1 MKRYAKIFVSCL
13 LTFTMV
19 FTSVQWSAI
28 VNETTVVGAAET
40 VPKEKKEVVEEENTK
55 DSTTFQMKDGKKQ
68 TVFYGQDVRF
78 EDENGDLQ
86 EYDPSLVRVTESK
99 SEQGEDLKDYQY
111 ENKEGDKKHY
121 LPKDLS
127 EKTPVLMENGKYQI
141 SFAPIYGQE
150 TKNEEE
156 KKTEDPGT
164 DSVEDAV
171 SQAEEAVRSIS
182 ADGSSE
188 KETAEDT
195 EDALTSV
202 KELDRQAIENL
213 PVEDAQGEKEEKP
226 VKVSY
231 ESQKKECT
239 FSYQSLNMGIK
250 ESIVLTK
257 APEGNVLKFRFQA
270 KGLVPKKNILDGGI
284 SFLDEKT
291 EDLVATLEAPNMNDH
306 TGKAYSE
313 NLSYDIESDGEEGSY
328 LLTLHLDEDY
338 FQDKDRQY
346 PVTIDPTV
354 TWTGSTDFW
363 DVYVINGSYKNTN
376 FYDNGV
382 TVMMAGKSKQGVC
395 RTYLRFKDFTA
406 KIKGKYVD
414 SATLTMYE
422 TGSSQSGQTIEARRV
437 TENWTRPGLKWSN
450 RPGYSTNYGNVKTTG
465 TAKKARS
472 INLTEYA
479 RQCASGKITSY
490 GVMLKNADETK
501 SYGQFYSSRA
511 SSNRPKMSVTYY
523 DGPTTAS
530 SVSVTPQ
537 YANNNHQKTLHVNWA
552 GISSHSLNRVEYRI
566 ANWGNGE
573 ETGDY
578 VSYSSSTKIGTSG
591 NGSADID
598 CSTMPEGH
606 YKLVVR
612 GVDNGYIAGWGAAA
626 WFTIDRTAPEAGDIS
641 FEEGN
646 DESEPSGSLNPRLEV
661 GIVDENASYFKYR
674 LEGTSTYHESARA
687 DEDGYAYAN
696 VSIPADSMTG
706 RTEYQVYVIVVDK
719 AGNESGETKVSYYYT
734 DASKAQDY
742 APTNVKVR
750 KSYGKNVI
758 YWDKRE
764 LTDSIY
770 YAVYRGESA
779 DFTPDDSTLVRGAI
793 KDSYCMDTRVGD
805 GKSYYYKVQA
815 QKLAMDGTI
824 NGKSTDALSE
834 KVAQDTQEEYE
845 KRLGSKDYRD
855 SMEISTPNGTGSVEK
870 SQGNLMY
877 ESTDFSIPS
886 LLLNL
891 ELTRTYNSQSD
902 KEGMLGKGWYDSFH
916 KELYQLGDDLVFQD
930 SDGTYLTYSP
940 QKSRSVDVSYQNK
953 ETKDYALSF
962 NTEDDVKR
970 SSNGDQRAAAYA
982 RLQNAASENIFGSAI
997 SNKGNYRPGKKDDDS
1012 EDSGASEGE
1021 KEVITV
1027 SNVGNIH
1034 MKDGMTYAFDGNG
1047 EITKAEDSNGNYL
1060 IYQYDEKG
1068 RLYKVVSNLNKE
1080 LVFTYYENG
1089 EQEDLLKKIDLADGT
1104 KVVYSYAEGKLT
1116 NVSHK
1121 NSGETA
1127 SVDQTYA
1134 YGSNGKMSKII
1145 DAKKNGYQIA
1155 YTGEKA
1161 ERFIR
1166 PNGEYQQL
1174 SYGDG
1179 TTTVSS
1185 HKADGTKTAQD
1196 TMSFDKNTGKILK
1209 KTDANGIESSYSY
1222 DDGGKDGEQNGWVNE
1237 YLVRKIK
1244 TEVDYQ
1250 ELDAAGLVKF
1260 LKTNKE
1266 KEETFTIASIEYNE
1280 NDDVISETEEN
1291 GDITSS
1297 EYEDEKN
1304 PYLPTSE
1311 TTTNGNDFISQ
1322 TVYEYDPKGNV
1333 ISETD
1338 KGENKKEE
1346 TKTVTS
1352 YDDHGQPTTVTTT
1365 KEGAPDSVEQTT
1377 YQDTVQGTTQTITT
1391 TQGEEKETS
1400 VIKTDAMGRETEN
1413 TSKDRKGNILSSTET
1428 SYDFMG
1434 RAIQTKVTSDGVTQ
1448 TESKTYD
1455 DNGTVATETSASG
1468 VKTAYQYDSVN
1479 RVVKATESAD
1489 GTDTVT
1495 ETSYGYEDAQIHTL
1509 NGTKDYQDLSV
1520 QTTKTNG
1527 RVSEKSWTD
1536 AAGQTVRSFSHG
1548 LYTDHVFTSDGKE
1561 IATISLGTKTSG
1573 DEKIAL
1579 QLYDKEGKQTAAIQN
1594 PEITKGTS
1602 DATVK
1607 VGNSSILQ
1615 KTEYD
1620 TKGNETTK
1628 TDGNGD
1634 QISYAYDDQNRVT
1647 EITQGGQKTKV
1658 SYQVNSDGSTTTSVT
1673 DANGHVKQETAS
1685 ASGSVTTTSDL
1696 GDGSESIT
1704 TKYTYDDRG
1713 NKISEV
1719 YANGAKKTYEY
1730 NSRNLV
1736 VKTQSYDKEGTKTLI
1751 SRYRY
1756 DDYGQLLEM
1765 TDYRVSSET
1774 ETAYRH
1780 TEYTYDQR
1788 GRITAFAEIS
1798 QNAQPTAD
1806 DIKAH
1811 QIRYTYNEDGNL
1823 SKVSYPTTKDG
1834 IQSLSYIYD
1843 ENGWLQEIK
1852 GELHSKGQTT
1862 EKVLRSYT
1870 YDAYGKVKEIKDH
1883 RNLLNNSDQAVQ
1895 KVYTYD
1901 SFDRVKEMTYTDLET
1916 GKVMESYQY
1925 SYDKNSNIIEKIA
1938 VNNYPKE
1945 DSDKVNETK
1954 SYTYDTLGRL
1964 TKTVTTDHSKDD
1976 KTKTVTYT
1984 YDNVGNRLKEDD
1996 GTTTTSYTY
2005 NGLDQLKTSTKEKGT
2020 AVEEVRQYD
2029 YDMNG
2034 NQTDVKNTKTGENQT
2049 YVYDAENRLSQVS
2062 VTKDG
2067 KTAVIQQNIYNGE
2080 GQRIQKVDGDE
2091 MTNYYYQDGVAAYT
2105 TDAYGNQN
2113 SQNLIGTEGNV
2124 LATERF
2130 KGDDTQYYLYNK
2142 DIQGSTTSLVKE
2154 DGSVDA
2160 TYQYTDFGETTI
2172 HGDDQAKNEV
2182 CYTGGI
2188 YDQSTGLYY
2197 LNARYYDPEDGRFMT
2212 EDSYRGEIM
2221 NPETGHL
2228 YVYCANNPVNYVDP
2242 SGHLF
2247 GNWDMFGRYWFDK
2260 TVFIRYGKGTTEH
2273 IAKSKKDLNLIKF
2286 RNYIKKE
2293 DQYMNKVAVN
2303 LTFAAIK
2310 MIIKANTIGKV
2321 SKSIVKAVTI
2331 GTRKYSMSWIKK
2343 RMLKTIIELPGNKL
2357 FRLGTANNGINA
2369 LKYTYKAYLLSKK
2382 VGKYYKKIK
2391 KKK

>member
-1 MKRYAKIFVSCL
+1 MKKRFRKL
-13 LTFTMV
+13 LCCFLAFTLM
-19 FTSVQWSAI
+19 FTSIEWSGITQSIHSVKAE
-28 VNETTVVGAAET
+28 ETQKETKTVEQ
-40 VPKEKKEVVEEENTK
+40 KEVIKSEKTK
-55 DSTTFQMKDGKKQ
+55 NSTTFALANGKKQ

-78 EDENGDLQ
+78 ETKNGKLKD
-86 EYDPSLVRVTESK
+86 YDPSLVKIQKKK
-99 SEQGEDLKDYQY
+99 SENGNDLKDYAY
-111 ENKEGDKKHY
+111 ENEEGDKKHY
-121 LPKDLS
+121 LPKNLT
-127 EKTPVLMENGKYQI
+127 EETPVLMENGQYQI
-141 SFAPIYGQE
+141 SFAPIYGQK
-150 TKNEEE
+150 TKKEEE
-156 KKTEDPGT
+156 KQGEQGT
-164 DSVEDAV
+164 DTVQQAITQAEQAVQDVADHTDISDEVTDDTQDALDSVDNLQRTKLENAEVEDA
-171 SQAEEAVRSIS
+171 EENKI
-182 ADGSSE
+182 
-188 KETAEDT
+188 
-195 EDALTSV
+195 
-202 KELDRQAIENL
+202 
-213 PVEDAQGEKEEKP
+213 EKP

-231 ESQKKECT
+231 ESQQKECT
-239 FSYQSLNMGIK
+239 FSYESLNTGIK

-257 APEGNVLKFRFQA
+257 APEGNVLKFRFKA
-270 KGLVPKKNILDGGI
+270 SGLVPKKNVLDEGI

-291 EDLVATLEAPNMNDH
+291 DEIVAALEAPNMNDA

-313 NLSYDIESDGEEGSY
+313 KISYDIDPDNEEEDSY
-328 LLTLHLDEDY
+328 ILTLHLDEEY
-338 FQDKDRQY
+338 FKDKDRKY

-354 TWTGSTDFW
+354 SWTGSTDFW

-537 YANNNHQKTLHVNWA
+537 YANNDHQKTLHVNWA

-612 GVDNGYIAGWGAAA
+612 GVDNGYIAGWGAAT

-940 QKSRSVDVSYQNK
+940 QKSRSVDVSYQNE

-1185 HKADGTKTAQD
+1185 HKADGP
-1196 TMSFDKNTGKILK
+1196 N
-1209 KTDANGIESSYSY
+1209 
-1222 DDGGKDGEQNGWVNE
+1222 
-1237 YLVRKIK
+1237 
-1244 TEVDYQ
+1244 
-1250 ELDAAGLVKF
+1250 
-1260 LKTNKE
+1260 
-1266 KEETFTIASIEYNE
+1266 
-1280 NDDVISETEEN
+1280 
-1291 GDITSS
+1291 
-1297 EYEDEKN
+1297 
-1304 PYLPTSE
+1304 
-1311 TTTNGNDFISQ
+1311 
-1322 TVYEYDPKGNV
+1322 
-1333 ISETD
+1333 
-1338 KGENKKEE
+1338 
-1346 TKTVTS
+1346 
-1352 YDDHGQPTTVTTT
+1352 
-1365 KEGAPDSVEQTT
+1365 
-1377 YQDTVQGTTQTITT
+1377 
-1391 TQGEEKETS
+1391 
-1400 VIKTDAMGRETEN
+1400 
-1413 TSKDRKGNILSSTET
+1413 
-1428 SYDFMG
+1428 
-1434 RAIQTKVTSDGVTQ
+1434 
-1448 TESKTYD
+1448 
-1455 DNGTVATETSASG
+1455 
-1468 VKTAYQYDSVN
+1468 
-1479 RVVKATESAD
+1479 
-1489 GTDTVT
+1489 
-1495 ETSYGYEDAQIHTL
+1495 
-1509 NGTKDYQDLSV
+1509 
-1520 QTTKTNG
+1520 
-1527 RVSEKSWTD
+1527 
-1536 AAGQTVRSFSHG
+1536 
-1548 LYTDHVFTSDGKE
+1548 
-1561 IATISLGTKTSG
+1561 
-1573 DEKIAL
+1573 
-1579 QLYDKEGKQTAAIQN
+1579 
-1594 PEITKGTS
+1594 
-1602 DATVK
+1602 
-1607 VGNSSILQ
+1607 
-1615 KTEYD
+1615 
-1620 TKGNETTK
+1620 
-1628 TDGNGD
+1628 
-1634 QISYAYDDQNRVT
+1634 
-1647 EITQGGQKTKV
+1647 
-1658 SYQVNSDGSTTTSVT
+1658 
-1673 DANGHVKQETAS
+1673 
-1685 ASGSVTTTSDL
+1685 
-1696 GDGSESIT
+1696 
-1704 TKYTYDDRG
+1704 
-1713 NKISEV
+1713 
-1719 YANGAKKTYEY
+1719 
-1730 NSRNLV
+1730 
-1736 VKTQSYDKEGTKTLI
+1736 
-1751 SRYRY
+1751 
-1756 DDYGQLLEM
+1756 
-1765 TDYRVSSET
+1765 
-1774 ETAYRH
+1774 
-1780 TEYTYDQR
+1780 
-1788 GRITAFAEIS
+1788 
-1798 QNAQPTAD
+1798 
-1806 DIKAH
+1806 
-1811 QIRYTYNEDGNL
+1811 
-1823 SKVSYPTTKDG
+1823 
-1834 IQSLSYIYD
+1834 
-1843 ENGWLQEIK
+1843 
-1852 GELHSKGQTT
+1852 
-1862 EKVLRSYT
+1862 
-1870 YDAYGKVKEIKDH
+1870 
-1883 RNLLNNSDQAVQ
+1883 
-1895 KVYTYD
+1895 
-1901 SFDRVKEMTYTDLET
+1901 
-1916 GKVMESYQY
+1916 
-1925 SYDKNSNIIEKIA
+1925 
-1938 VNNYPKE
+1938 
-1945 DSDKVNETK
+1945 
-1954 SYTYDTLGRL
+1954 
-1964 TKTVTTDHSKDD
+1964 
-1976 KTKTVTYT
+1976 
-1984 YDNVGNRLKEDD
+1984 
-1996 GTTTTSYTY
+1996 
-2005 NGLDQLKTSTKEKGT
+2005 
-2020 AVEEVRQYD
+2020 
-2029 YDMNG
+2029 
-2034 NQTDVKNTKTGENQT
+2034 
-2049 YVYDAENRLSQVS
+2049 
-2062 VTKDG
+2062 
-2067 KTAVIQQNIYNGE
+2067 
-2080 GQRIQKVDGDE
+2080 
-2091 MTNYYYQDGVAAYT
+2091 
-2105 TDAYGNQN
+2105 
-2113 SQNLIGTEGNV
+2113 
-2124 LATERF
+2124 
-2130 KGDDTQYYLYNK
+2130 
-2142 DIQGSTTSLVKE
+2142 
-2154 DGSVDA
+2154 
-2160 TYQYTDFGETTI
+2160 
-2172 HGDDQAKNEV
+2172 
-2182 CYTGGI
+2182 
-2188 YDQSTGLYY
+2188 STGFH
-2197 LNARYYDPEDGRFMT
+2197 EF
-2212 EDSYRGEIM
+2212 
-2221 NPETGHL
+2221 
-2228 YVYCANNPVNYVDP
+2228 
-2242 SGHLF
+2242 
-2247 GNWDMFGRYWFDK
+2247 
-2260 TVFIRYGKGTTEH
+2260 
-2273 IAKSKKDLNLIKF
+2273 
-2286 RNYIKKE
+2286 
-2293 DQYMNKVAVN
+2293 
-2303 LTFAAIK
+2303 
-2310 MIIKANTIGKV
+2310 
-2321 SKSIVKAVTI
+2321 
-2331 GTRKYSMSWIKK
+2331 
-2343 RMLKTIIELPGNKL
+2343 
-2357 FRLGTANNGINA
+2357 
-2369 LKYTYKAYLLSKK
+2369 
-2382 VGKYYKKIK
+2382 
-2391 KKK
+2391 

>member
-1 MKRYAKIFVSCL
+1 MKKRFRKL
-13 LTFTMV
+13 LCCFLAFTLM
-19 FTSVQWSAI
+19 FTSIEWSGITQSIHSVKAE
-28 VNETTVVGAAET
+28 ETQKETKTVEQ
-40 VPKEKKEVVEEENTK
+40 KEVIKSEKTK
-55 DSTTFQMKDGKKQ
+55 NSTTFALANGKKQ

-78 EDENGDLQ
+78 ETKNGKLKD
-86 EYDPSLVRVTESK
+86 YDPSLVKIQKKK
-99 SEQGEDLKDYQY
+99 SENGNDLKDYAY
-111 ENKEGDKKHY
+111 ENEEGDKKHY
-121 LPKDLS
+121 LPKNLT
-127 EKTPVLMENGKYQI
+127 EETPVLMENGQYQI
-141 SFAPIYGQE
+141 SFAPIYGQK
-150 TKNEEE
+150 TKKEEE
-156 KKTEDPGT
+156 KQGEQGT
-164 DSVEDAV
+164 DTVQQAITQAEQAVQDVADHTDISDEVTDDTQDALDSVDNLQRTKLENAEVEDA
-171 SQAEEAVRSIS
+171 EENKI
-182 ADGSSE
+182 
-188 KETAEDT
+188 
-195 EDALTSV
+195 
-202 KELDRQAIENL
+202 
-213 PVEDAQGEKEEKP
+213 EKP

-231 ESQKKECT
+231 ESQQKECT
-239 FSYQSLNMGIK
+239 FSYESLNTGIK

-257 APEGNVLKFRFQA
+257 APEGNVLKFRFKA
-270 KGLVPKKNILDGGI
+270 SGLVPKKNVLDEGI

-291 EDLVATLEAPNMNDH
+291 DEIVAALEAPNMNDA

-313 NLSYDIESDGEEGSY
+313 KISYDIDPDNEEEDSY
-328 LLTLHLDEDY
+328 ILTLHLDEEY
-338 FQDKDRQY
+338 FKDKDRKY

-354 TWTGSTDFW
+354 SWTGSTDFW

-537 YANNNHQKTLHVNWA
+537 YANNDHQKTLHVNWA

-612 GVDNGYIAGWGAAA
+612 GVDNGYIAGCGAAT

-687 DEDGYAYAN
+687 DEDGYTYAN

-779 DFTPDDSTLVRGAI
+779 DFTPDDSTLVRGAV

-1222 DDGGKDGEQNGWVNE
+1222 DDGGKGGEQNGWVNE

-1377 YQDTVQGTTQTITT
+1377 YQDTVQGTTQTTTT

-1448 TESKTYD
+1448 TEAKTYD

-1509 NGTKDYQDLSV
+1509 NGMKDYQNLSV
-1520 QTTKTNG
+1520 HTTKTNG
-1527 RVSEKSWTD
+1527 RVSEKFYGLS
-1536 AAGQTVRSFSHG
+1536 AAYSQFVHG
-1548 LYTDHVFTSDGKE
+1548 V
-1561 IATISLGTKTSG
+1561 
-1573 DEKIAL
+1573 
-1579 QLYDKEGKQTAAIQN
+1579 
-1594 PEITKGTS
+1594 
-1602 DATVK
+1602 
-1607 VGNSSILQ
+1607 
-1615 KTEYD
+1615 
-1620 TKGNETTK
+1620 
-1628 TDGNGD
+1628 
-1634 QISYAYDDQNRVT
+1634 
-1647 EITQGGQKTKV
+1647 KTKFLI
-1658 SYQVNSDGSTTTSVT
+1658 
-1673 DANGHVKQETAS
+1673 AW
-1685 ASGSVTTTSDL
+1685 
-1696 GDGSESIT
+1696 
-1704 TKYTYDDRG
+1704 
-1713 NKISEV
+1713 
-1719 YANGAKKTYEY
+1719 
-1730 NSRNLV
+1730 
-1736 VKTQSYDKEGTKTLI
+1736 TL
-1751 SRYRY
+1751 
-1756 DDYGQLLEM
+1756 
-1765 TDYRVSSET
+1765 
-1774 ETAYRH
+1774 
-1780 TEYTYDQR
+1780 
-1788 GRITAFAEIS
+1788 
-1798 QNAQPTAD
+1798 
-1806 DIKAH
+1806 
-1811 QIRYTYNEDGNL
+1811 
-1823 SKVSYPTTKDG
+1823 
-1834 IQSLSYIYD
+1834 
-1843 ENGWLQEIK
+1843 
-1852 GELHSKGQTT
+1852 
-1862 EKVLRSYT
+1862 
-1870 YDAYGKVKEIKDH
+1870 
-1883 RNLLNNSDQAVQ
+1883 
-1895 KVYTYD
+1895 
-1901 SFDRVKEMTYTDLET
+1901 T
-1916 GKVMESYQY
+1916 GKS
-1925 SYDKNSNIIEKIA
+1925 
-1938 VNNYPKE
+1938 
-1945 DSDKVNETK
+1945 
-1954 SYTYDTLGRL
+1954 GRC
-1964 TKTVTTDHSKDD
+1964 
-1976 KTKTVTYT
+1976 
-1984 YDNVGNRLKEDD
+1984 
-1996 GTTTTSYTY
+1996 
-2005 NGLDQLKTSTKEKGT
+2005 
-2020 AVEEVRQYD
+2020 
-2029 YDMNG
+2029 
-2034 NQTDVKNTKTGENQT
+2034 
-2049 YVYDAENRLSQVS
+2049 
-2062 VTKDG
+2062 
-2067 KTAVIQQNIYNGE
+2067 
-2080 GQRIQKVDGDE
+2080 
-2091 MTNYYYQDGVAAYT
+2091 
-2105 TDAYGNQN
+2105 
-2113 SQNLIGTEGNV
+2113 V
-2124 LATERF
+2124 L
-2130 KGDDTQYYLYNK
+2130 
-2142 DIQGSTTSLVKE
+2142 
-2154 DGSVDA
+2154 
-2160 TYQYTDFGETTI
+2160 
-2172 HGDDQAKNEV
+2172 
-2182 CYTGGI
+2182 
-2188 YDQSTGLYY
+2188 
-2197 LNARYYDPEDGRFMT
+2197 
-2212 EDSYRGEIM
+2212 
-2221 NPETGHL
+2221 
-2228 YVYCANNPVNYVDP
+2228 
-2242 SGHLF
+2242 
-2247 GNWDMFGRYWFDK
+2247 
-2260 TVFIRYGKGTTEH
+2260 
-2273 IAKSKKDLNLIKF
+2273 
-2286 RNYIKKE
+2286 
-2293 DQYMNKVAVN
+2293 
-2303 LTFAAIK
+2303 
-2310 MIIKANTIGKV
+2310 
-2321 SKSIVKAVTI
+2321 
-2331 GTRKYSMSWIKK
+2331 
-2343 RMLKTIIELPGNKL
+2343 
-2357 FRLGTANNGINA
+2357 
-2369 LKYTYKAYLLSKK
+2369 
-2382 VGKYYKKIK
+2382 
-2391 KKK
+2391 